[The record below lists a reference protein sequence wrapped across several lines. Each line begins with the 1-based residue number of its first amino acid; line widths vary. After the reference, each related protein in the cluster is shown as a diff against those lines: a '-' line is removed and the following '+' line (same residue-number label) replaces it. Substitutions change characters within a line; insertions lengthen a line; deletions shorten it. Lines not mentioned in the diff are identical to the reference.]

1 MTPSSII
8 GWGGALPDRVVTNH
22 DLEKTLDTSD
32 HWITERT
39 GISERRIGGTTT
51 ELAHAA
57 ATRALEH
64 ADVDPESIDLLVLA
78 TCTPDQIMPAS
89 GPTLQD
95 LLGLRCGA
103 FDVNAA
109 CSGFVYALGAAY
121 GFLETGMNR
130 VLVVGSDT
138 MSSITDWD
146 DRTTAILFADG
157 AGAMVLERR
166 AEGDGGMLAL
176 DLGTE
181 GSSRHILYTN
191 HGGKIVMNGHEVFKQ
206 AVRAVVRSVEAAL
219 AAANLEP
226 SDITLV
232 VPHQANYRIVDAVA
246 ALMGLD
252 HLQVVTILDRT
263 GNTSAGSIPMA
274 FAEAADDGRLSPGD
288 LVLFAGFGAG
298 MSWGTAIVRYQP

>member
-1 MTPSSII
+1 MTSASII

-32 HWITERT
+32 RWITERT
-39 GISERRIGGTTT
+39 GIRERRIGGTTT
-51 ELAHAA
+51 ELAHEAA
-57 ATRALEH
+57 GKALVH
-64 ADVDPESIDLLVLA
+64 ADIDPESIDLLVLA

-89 GPTLQD
+89 SATLQD

-109 CSGFVYALGAAY
+109 CSGFVYALGAGY
-121 GFLETGMNR
+121 GFLETGMRR

-146 DRTTAILFADG
+146 DRTTAVLFADG

-166 AEGDGGMLAL
+166 DDGDGGLLAL
-176 DLGTE
+176 DLGSQ
-181 GSSRHILYTN
+181 GASRHILYTN
-191 HGGKIVMNGHEVFKQ
+191 HGGKIVMNGHEVFRQ
-206 AVRAVVRSVEAAL
+206 AVRSVVRSVETAL
-219 AAANLEP
+219 TTAGLQP
-226 SDITLV
+226 SDIALV
-232 VPHQANYRIVDAVA
+232 VPHQANDRIVDAVA
-246 ALMGLD
+246 ARMGLD
-252 HLQVVTILDRT
+252 DVQVVTTLDRT

-274 FAEAADDGRLSPGD
+274 FADAADAGRLSPGD